1 MSAKIEKA
9 YKRDPTGSFEVGEEM
24 KYKIDFKTM
33 TETCLHPDN
42 NQTMKIYRKQCE
54 GISTPKHLVPKK
66 NITTDSMCENLCG
79 CGQKRILISGMKE
92 LD

>member
-9 YKRDPTGSFEVGEEM
+9 YKRDPTGSFEVGDKI

-33 TETCLHPDN
+33 TETCLHPDY
-42 NQTMKIYRKQCE
+42 NQTMKIYRKLCE
-54 GISTPKHLVPKK
+54 GISTPKHLVPKT
-66 NITTDSMCENLCG
+66 ITADRVCENLLG
-79 CGQKRILISGMKE
+79 CGPRGILILRMKE

>member
-9 YKRDPTGSFEVGEEM
+9 YKRDPTGSFEGGEEM

-42 NQTMKIYRKQCE
+42 NQTMKIYRKECE

-66 NITTDSMCENLCG
+66 PLPQTACVKTCVVVVKGVFLFQE
-79 CGQKRILISGMKE
+79 
-92 LD
+92 